1 LKRRLDC
8 GMRFL
13 SLGCDIEIKMKLL
26 GFEVLPQED
35 FGASPEGNCTG
46 IVGTKNQK
54 VNERGRIIMSNII
67 SNNFIIEIKELLQKA
82 RNSIYQTINTTM
94 TQTYWEIGRRIV
106 EEEQGG
112 AVRAEYGRGL
122 IKHLSVELAKEFG
135 DGFSVDN
142 LKNMRR
148 FYLAYPK
155 GETAS
160 RQFNLSYS
168 HYIFL
173 SRVANKDERNF
184 YEIESAENSWTL
196 KELKR
201 QFDTGLY
208 ERLRLSTDSSKTR
221 ELSQKGQIVETVQ
234 DLIKDP
240 YILEFVGLPVLSCY
254 SESELEQRLIDK
266 LEHFLLELGKGFA
279 FVARQKRITIDEK
292 HFAVDLVFYNRLLRC
307 FVLID
312 LKIGELKHQD
322 IGQMMMYVNY
332 FDRVEKQD
340 DENQTIGIILCKDK
354 SKALVEMTLPQDNNQ
369 IYASKYL
376 TVLPNKEEL
385 QKLLEEV
392 GDE

>member
-1 LKRRLDC
+1 
-8 GMRFL
+8 
-13 SLGCDIEIKMKLL
+13 
-26 GFEVLPQED
+26 
-35 FGASPEGNCTG
+35 
-46 IVGTKNQK
+46 
-54 VNERGRIIMSNII
+54 MSNIT
-67 SNNFIIEIKELLQKA
+67 NNSFIVEIKELLLKA
-82 RNSIYQTINTTM
+82 RNSIYQTINTVM
-94 TQTYWEIGRRIV
+94 TNTYWEIGRRIV

-112 AVRAEYGRGL
+112 RVRAEYGKGL
-122 IKHLSVELAKEFG
+122 IKHLSNELTREFG

-155 GETAS
+155 SETVS
-160 RQFNLSYS
+160 RQFRLSYS

-173 SRVANKDERNF
+173 SRITNEDERNF
-184 YEIESAENSWTL
+184 YEIESSGNNWTL

-208 ERLRLSTDSSKTR
+208 ERLCLSTDNSKAR
-221 ELSQKGQIVETVQ
+221 ELSQKGQIVETMQ

-307 FVLID
+307 FVLVD

-340 DENQTIGIILCKDK
+340 DENRTIGIILCKDK

-385 QKLLEEV
+385 QKLLEAV